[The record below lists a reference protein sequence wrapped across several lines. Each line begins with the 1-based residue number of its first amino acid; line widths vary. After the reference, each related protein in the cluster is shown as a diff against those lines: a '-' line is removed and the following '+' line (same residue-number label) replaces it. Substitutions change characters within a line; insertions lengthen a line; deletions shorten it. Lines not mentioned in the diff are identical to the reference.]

1 MEMYVDCAD
10 TISYCSLVIFAP
22 TTPVEFHTDYPEL
35 NNSAIKLETY
45 TQTLSEILDLVE
57 QMNEVDTDGIDAMA
71 HPRDTELRLRA
82 DAVTERNQR
91 DKYLKLAPASENGLF
106 LVPKVLD

>member
-1 MEMYVDCAD
+1 MSINNDD
-10 TISYCSLVIFAP
+10 
-22 TTPVEFHTDYPEL
+22 VEKIAHL
-35 NNSAIKLETY
+35 ARLAIDPAQLETY

-82 DAVTERNQR
+82 DAVTEENQR

-106 LVPKVLD
+106 LVPKILD

>member
-1 MEMYVDCAD
+1 MSINNDD
-10 TISYCSLVIFAP
+10 
-22 TTPVEFHTDYPEL
+22 VEKIAHL
-35 NNSAIKLETY
+35 ARLAIDPAQLETY

-71 HPRDTELRLRA
+71 HPRDTELMLRA
-82 DAVTERNQR
+82 DAVTEENQR

>member
-1 MEMYVDCAD
+1 MSINNDD
-10 TISYCSLVIFAP
+10 
-22 TTPVEFHTDYPEL
+22 VEKIAHL
-35 NNSAIKLETY
+35 ARLAIDPAQLETY

-91 DKYLKLAPASENGLF
+91 GKYLKLAPASENGLF

>member
-1 MEMYVDCAD
+1 MSINNDD
-10 TISYCSLVIFAP
+10 
-22 TTPVEFHTDYPEL
+22 VEKIAHL
-35 NNSAIKLETY
+35 ARLAIDPAQLETY

-82 DAVTERNQR
+82 DAVTEENQR

>member
-1 MEMYVDCAD
+1 MSINNDD
-10 TISYCSLVIFAP
+10 
-22 TTPVEFHTDYPEL
+22 VEKIAHL
-35 NNSAIKLETY
+35 ARLAIDPAQLETY

>member
-1 MEMYVDCAD
+1 MSINNDD
-10 TISYCSLVIFAP
+10 
-22 TTPVEFHTDYPEL
+22 VEKIAHL
-35 NNSAIKLETY
+35 ARLAIDPAQLETY

-82 DAVTERNQR
+82 DAVTEENQR
-91 DKYLKLAPASENGLF
+91 DKYLKLAPASETVLF

>member
-1 MEMYVDCAD
+1 MSINNDD
-10 TISYCSLVIFAP
+10 
-22 TTPVEFHTDYPEL
+22 VEKIAHL
-35 NNSAIKLETY
+35 ARLAIDPAQLETY

-82 DAVTERNQR
+82 DAVTEENQW

>member
-1 MEMYVDCAD
+1 MSINNDD
-10 TISYCSLVIFAP
+10 
-22 TTPVEFHTDYPEL
+22 VEKIAHL
-35 NNSAIKLETY
+35 ARLAIDPAQLETY
-45 TQTLSEILDLVE
+45 THTLSEILDLVE

>member
-1 MEMYVDCAD
+1 MSINNDD
-10 TISYCSLVIFAP
+10 
-22 TTPVEFHTDYPEL
+22 VEKIAHL
-35 NNSAIKLETY
+35 ARLAIDPAQLETY

-82 DAVTERNQR
+82 DAVTEENQR
-91 DKYLKLAPASENGLF
+91 DKCLKLAPASENGLF